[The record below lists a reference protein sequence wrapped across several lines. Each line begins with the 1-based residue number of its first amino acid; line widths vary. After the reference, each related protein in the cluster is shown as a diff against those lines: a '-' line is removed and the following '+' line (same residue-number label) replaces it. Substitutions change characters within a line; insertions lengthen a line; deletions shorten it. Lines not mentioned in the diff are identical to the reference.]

1 MAETATQR
9 RAHVVGA
16 GIAGLSAALR
26 FAKAGWRVTLYEA
39 AAQAG
44 GRCRSYVD
52 AKLERSIDNGNHML
66 LAANTAAL
74 AFVAEIGAAER
85 LTRPA
90 EAAFPFLDL
99 ASGESWTLTPSS
111 GPIPWWIFDKARRI
125 PGTGAGD
132 YLGAWRLA
140 FAGEN
145 DTVADCL
152 ARSGGDRGVLWRRFW
167 VPLTV
172 AALNTHPREA
182 SARLLWLVVRESFA
196 KGAEACRPFV
206 ARRGLSDVFVDPALD
221 AIHGL
226 GGAISFNRRLRAL
239 IDDGAHITALAFGE
253 QRVEVASGEAV
264 VLALPPG
271 VTGDLVPGLAVP
283 RDARPIVN
291 AHIRL
296 PEGVRPARSLAPEL
310 PILGLVGG
318 SADWLFLR
326 DDVVSLTVS
335 AAEDLAEQPAEAIA
349 DLMWHDT
356 ARALGLDPAP
366 GTSAQPV
373 IRIIKEKRATLA
385 QTPAALKLRPGPRTR
400 WANLVLAGDWTD
412 TGYPATID
420 SAVRSGAAA
429 AAAFAKP

>member
-1 MAETATQR
+1 MVER

-26 FAKAGWRVTLYEA
+26 FAKAGWRVAIYEA

-52 AKLERSIDNGNHML
+52 AKLERCIDNGNHLL

-74 AFVAEIGAAER
+74 DFVAEIGAGER

-90 EAAFPFLDL
+90 EAAFPFFDL
-99 ASGESWTLTPSS
+99 ASGESWTVTPSR
-111 GPIPWWIFDKARRI
+111 GPVPWWIFDKARRI
-125 PGTGAGD
+125 PGTAVTD
-132 YLGAWRLA
+132 YLAAWKLA
-140 FAGEN
+140 FAGED
-145 DTVADCL
+145 DTVADCV
-152 ARSGGDRGVLWRRFW
+152 SSRGALWQRFW

-196 KGAEACRPFV
+196 KGADACRPFV

-221 AIHGL
+221 AIRGRD
-226 GGAISFNRRLRAL
+226 GEIAFNRRLRAL
-239 IDDGAHITALAFGE
+239 CYDGGRVTTLDFGE
-253 QRVEVASGEAV
+253 HKVAVQPGEAV

-271 VTGDLVPGLAVP
+271 VTGDLLPGLAVP

-296 PEGVRPARSLAPEL
+296 PEGARPARQLAPDL
-310 PILGLVGG
+310 PFLGLVGG
-318 SADWLFLR
+318 GADWLFLR

-349 DLMWHDT
+349 ALLWHDT
-356 ARALGLDPAP
+356 ALALGLDQAP
-366 GTSAQPV
+366 GAAGEPV

-400 WANLVLAGDWTD
+400 WANLALAGDWTD

-429 AAAFAKP
+429 AALFLKP

>member
-1 MAETATQR
+1 MGER
-9 RAHVVGA
+9 RAHIVGA

-26 FAKAGWRVTLYEA
+26 LAKAGWRVALYEA

-44 GRCRSYVD
+44 GRCRSYFD
-52 AKLERSIDNGNHML
+52 AKLERNIDNGNHML

-74 AFVAEIGAAER
+74 DFVAEIGASDR

-99 ASGESWTLTPSS
+99 ASGESWTVTPSR
-111 GPIPWWIFDKARRI
+111 GPVPWWIFDKARRI
-125 PGTGAGD
+125 PGTAVTD
-132 YLGAWRLA
+132 YLAAWKLA

-145 DTVADCL
+145 DTVADCV
-152 ARSGGDRGVLWRRFW
+152 STRGALWQRFW

-196 KGAEACRPFV
+196 KGAAACRPFV
-206 ARRGLSDVFVDPALD
+206 ARRGLSDVFVDPALE
-221 AIHGL
+221 AIRGL
-226 GGAISFNRRLRAL
+226 GGEIAFNRRLRAL
-239 IDDGAHITALAFGE
+239 RDDGGRVTALDFGE
-253 QRVEVASGEAV
+253 QRVPVAPGEAV

-271 VTGDLVPGLAVP
+271 VTGDLVPDLAVP

-296 PEGVRPARSLAPEL
+296 PEGARPARQLAPEL

-318 SADWLFLR
+318 AADWLFLR

-335 AAEDLAEQPAEAIA
+335 AAEDLAERPAEAIA
-349 DLMWHDT
+349 ALLWRDT
-356 ARALGLDPAP
+356 AKALGLDPAP
-366 GTSAQPV
+366 GTAGEPV

-400 WANLVLAGDWTD
+400 WANLALAGDWTD

-429 AAAFAKP
+429 AALFPKS

>member
-1 MAETATQR
+1 MGEAPSQC
-9 RAHVVGA
+9 RAHIVGA
-16 GIAGLSAALR
+16 GLAGLSAALR
-26 FAKAGWRVTLYEA
+26 LAKAGWRVTLYEA

-74 AFVAEIGAAER
+74 DYVAEIGASDT

-90 EAAFPFLDL
+90 RAAFPFLDL
-99 ASGESWTLTPSS
+99 ASGESWTVEPSD
-111 GPIPWWIFDKARRI
+111 GPIPWWILSAAKRI
-125 PGTGAGD
+125 PGTAVSD
-132 YLGAWRLA
+132 YLAAWKLA
-140 FAGEN
+140 FAGED

-152 ARSGGDRGVLWRRFW
+152 AKSGGDSGPLWERFW

-196 KGAEACRPFV
+196 KGAAACRPFI
-206 ARRGLSDVFVDPALD
+206 AKEGLSETFVDPAL
-221 AIHGL
+221 AVLRAL
-226 GGAISFNRRLRAL
+226 GGEVAFGRRLRAL
-239 IDDGAHITALAFGE
+239 TFEGGRVTALDFGD
-253 QRVEVASGEAV
+253 QQVAVGPEEAV
-264 VLALPPG
+264 VLALPPAG
-271 VTGDLVPGLAVP
+271 AADLLPGLQVP

-296 PEGVRPARSLAPEL
+296 PEGATPRRRLAPEL

-318 SADWLFLR
+318 ATDWLFLR
-326 DDVVSLTVS
+326 GDVVSLTVS
-335 AAEDLAEQPAEAIA
+335 AAEDLAERPADEVAA
-349 DLMWHDT
+349 LLWRDT
-356 ARALGLDPAP
+356 SQALGLDPQAEP
-366 GTSAQPV
+366 M

-400 WANLVLAGDWTD
+400 WTNLALAGDWTD
-412 TGYPATID
+412 TGYPATIE

-429 AAAFAKP
+429 AEVLQKP

>member
-1 MAETATQR
+1 MDGSTSSR
-9 RAHVVGA
+9 RVHIIGA
-16 GIAGLSAALR
+16 GLAGLSAALR
-26 FAKAGWRVTLYEA
+26 LGRQGRPVALYEA

-74 AFVAEIGAAER
+74 DFVAEIGASDT

-90 EAAFPFLDL
+90 RAAFPFLDL
-99 ASGESWTLTPSS
+99 ASGESWTVAPSN
-111 GPIPWWIFDKARRI
+111 GPIPWWIFSAARRI
-125 PGTGAGD
+125 PGTAVTD
-132 YLGAWRLA
+132 YLAAWKLA
-140 FAGEN
+140 FAGAD

-152 ARSGGDRGVLWRRFW
+152 KDSGALWERFW

-196 KGAEACRPFV
+196 RGAAACRPFI
-206 ARRGLSDVFVDPALD
+206 AKEGLSETFVDPALA
-221 AIHGL
+221 AIRAQ
-226 GGAISFNRRLRAL
+226 GGEVAFGRRLRGLRFEADRVAAL
-239 IDDGAHITALAFGE
+239 DFGG
-253 QRVEVASGEAV
+253 QQVPLGPGEAV
-264 VLALPPG
+264 VLALPPAG
-271 VTGDLVPGLAVP
+271 AADLLPGLAVP

-296 PEGVRPARSLAPEL
+296 PQGAAPRRRLAPDL

-318 SADWLFLR
+318 ATDWLFLR
-326 DDVVSLTVS
+326 GDVVSLTVS
-335 AAEDLAEQPAEAIA
+335 AAEDLAERPAEEVAA
-349 DLMWHDT
+349 LLWRDT
-356 ARALGLDPAP
+356 AQALGLDPQAEP
-366 GTSAQPV
+366 M

-400 WANLVLAGDWTD
+400 WTNLALAGDWTD
-412 TGYPATID
+412 TGYPATIE

-429 AAAFAKP
+429 AEVLRKP